1 MRYLYPRL
9 PARFGLHLPP
19 PVPPLHFPPVA
30 QTLLPPLPAMAHHLR
45 TLLPPL
51 PAMAHHLRLNH
62 QQNISI
68 ILTKERKKVKL
79 QKEMLYEDQRNVILQ
94 T

>member
-1 MRYLYPRL
+1 MRYLFARL

-19 PVPPLHFPPVA
+19 PVPPLHF
-30 QTLLPPLPAMAHHLR
+30 
-45 TLLPPL
+45 PL